1 MTNNQIMTKGQEYVM
16 NTYGRYPI
24 SLVKGKGAYVW
35 DADGKEYLDFVG
47 GIAVCALGHC
57 HDELQAVL
65 REQAAA
71 LWHVSNLYWIKP
83 QVDLAEKLVKLSGLG
98 KAFFCNSGAEANEAA
113 IKLVRKYFYRNQQ
126 PDKNEIIVFK
136 QSFHGRTLAT
146 VAATGQPKY
155 QAGFAPLPSGFG
167 YADYND
173 LTSVK
178 KLINEKTAAIML
190 EPVQGEGG
198 IHPADLEFLQGLR
211 QLCQREGLLLI
222 CDEVQTGIGRT
233 GYFLACQ
240 SYGVTPDIVTL
251 AKGLGGGFPI
261 GAMLASDQA
270 ATGFAPGDH
279 ASTFG
284 GNPLATAVA
293 NRVIDILAA
302 PEFLD
307 QVKQTGQLLVRELN
321 QLDDQRMVGIRGKGL
336 ILGVEFNTEV
346 KELVQICMRKG
357 LLVIGAGPQ
366 VLRLVPPLNIN
377 PGEIKQAVALLK
389 AALREWK

>member
-1 MTNNQIMTKGQEYVM
+1 M